1 MRKNRLYA
9 ALMCSAAAGQ
19 LCFANPA
26 FAQASPAGPPA
37 TSADEASIGGLQ
49 EIVVT
54 ARLRSE
60 NLQDV
65 PAAITA
71 LTPAQIES
79 AHISS
84 IAELGS
90 SMPNVTIESLPT
102 AGGSI
107 KASIRGISF
116 GDNRLT
122 FEPVVGLVID
132 DLFYGTSAGSN
143 IDPFD
148 IESVQV
154 LRGPQGTLF
163 GRNTVAGAIVVS
175 RTRPTGE
182 LGGNLS
188 LRYGSHSLFEQKLVV
203 NLPSFA
209 NISTKFYVNNG
220 SQKSFMR
227 HPGDV
232 RRKLSDTL
240 YYGASILFEPSSDFD
255 AQLSYDHSKLV
266 WNPETLNMTPEDGF
280 LFCDT
285 FTQAAYANTP
295 FAENGCRSISN
306 DQSLAND
313 FRTNPQPFPHQ
324 SRTRSDAVTFRMSWR
339 PGGGDTEV
347 KSITGLLDVA
357 QFDGGNLIA
366 DSGIPTGPGGTLVS
380 LSDYGQAT
388 DFRQFSQEFRVNT
401 KLTDRLDVVAGV
413 YYFHSRFDS
422 GPTVLFNGE
431 LGNQATRGA
440 TVNRRTFGQTLN
452 SYAAYLDGT
461 WDITDALH
469 LSLGGRYTIDEKH
482 YDTDIMIGA
491 TEPGGTLV
499 ADGKKSW
506 ARLTGRAAL
515 TYDFSPDVNIYA
527 SWSRGFRSG
536 GFNSRANNAIQVKI
550 PYDPETVDS
559 FELGMRAELFDRRL
573 RFNPTIFHTI
583 YSNRQ
588 ETVFVPDGFG
598 FFANVID
605 NTGEQKFTG
614 AEVEAVG
621 QITDNFTVTASGGYT
636 DARITKLLTFDPV
649 TGNLIDISDQR
660 QVVFAPKY
668 TWAVNADYTLPLGG
682 DDSLDLQ
689 AAYSYRGWVY
699 TDPTIPAD
707 ANKQT
712 RSPQQLNWIPAVRSA
727 DFSVTYN
734 HALAGDRTL
743 ALTVYVKDAFDKR
756 VARLA
761 SQQSIAGTF
770 AYGTLVPTRQWGAE
784 LKVKF

>member
-1 MRKNRLYA
+1 MSKNRLYA
-9 ALMCSAAAGQ
+9 ALMCSVAAGQ
-19 LCFANPA
+19 FCIANLA
-26 FAQASPAGPPA
+26 IAQVASPDPA
-37 TSADEASIGGLQ
+37 TAEAAENTSGGLQ

-71 LTPAQIES
+71 LTPDQIES

-102 AGGSI
+102 SGGSI

-175 RTRPTGE
+175 RTLPTGE
-182 LGGNLS
+182 FGGNLS
-188 LRYGSHSLFEQKLVV
+188 LRYGSHSLFEQRLVL
-203 NLPSFA
+203 NLPSVA
-209 NISTKFYVNNG
+209 NISTKFYINNG

-227 HPGDV
+227 HPGNV

-240 YYGASILFEPSSDFD
+240 YYGASLLFEPSPDFD

-266 WNPETLNMTPEDGF
+266 WNPETLNMTPENGF
-280 LFCDT
+280 LFCDA
-285 FTQAAYANTP
+285 FTQTAYANTP
-295 FAENGCRSISN
+295 FAENGCRSISY
-306 DQSLAND
+306 DQSLADD
-313 FRTNPQPFPHQ
+313 FKTNPQTFPHQ
-324 SRTRSDAVTFRMSWR
+324 ARTRSDAFTFRMSWR

-347 KSITGLLDVA
+347 KSITGVLDVA
-357 QFDGGNLIA
+357 QYDGGNLIG
-366 DSGIPTGPGGTLVS
+366 DSGIPAGPGGALVA
-380 LSDYGQAT
+380 LSDYGQAS
-388 DFRQFSQEFRVNT
+388 DYRQFSQEFRVNT
-401 KLTDRLDVVAGV
+401 KLTDRLDIVAGI
-413 YYFHSRFDS
+413 YYFRSTFES
-422 GPTVLFNGE
+422 GPIALFNGG
-431 LGNQATRGA
+431 LGNQATRGI

-461 WDITDALH
+461 WDISDSLH
-469 LSLGGRYTIDEKH
+469 LSLGGRYTIDQKH
-482 YDTDIMIGA
+482 FFTNIEIGA

-515 TYDFSPDVNIYA
+515 TYDVNQDVNVYA

-536 GFNSRANNAIQVKI
+536 GFNSRANNALQVRI

-559 FELGMRAELFDRRL
+559 YEVGVRAELFDRRL
-573 RFNPTIFHTI
+573 RINPTVFHTT

-588 ETVFVPDGFG
+588 ETVFVPDGLG

-605 NTGEQKFTG
+605 NTGEQKFSG
-614 AEVEAVG
+614 VEIEAVG
-621 QITDNFTVTASGGYT
+621 QITDNFTISASGGYT
-636 DARITKLLTFDPV
+636 DAKITKLETFNPV
-649 TGNLIDISDQR
+649 TGDLIDISDQR

-668 TWAVNADYTLPLGG
+668 TWSVSADYTLPLGG
-682 DDSLDLQ
+682 DDSIDLR
-689 AAYSYRGWVY
+689 AGYSYRGWVY
-699 TDPTIPAD
+699 SDPTIPAD
-707 ANKQT
+707 ATKQT
-712 RSPQQLNWIPAVRSA
+712 RSPQQLNWIPTVRSA
-727 DFSVTYN
+727 DFSITYN
-734 HALAGDRTL
+734 HALADDRTL
-743 ALTVYVKDAFDKR
+743 ALTAYVKDAFDKR
-756 VARLA
+756 AGRLA

-770 AYGTLVPTRQWGAE
+770 AYGTIVPTRQWGAE